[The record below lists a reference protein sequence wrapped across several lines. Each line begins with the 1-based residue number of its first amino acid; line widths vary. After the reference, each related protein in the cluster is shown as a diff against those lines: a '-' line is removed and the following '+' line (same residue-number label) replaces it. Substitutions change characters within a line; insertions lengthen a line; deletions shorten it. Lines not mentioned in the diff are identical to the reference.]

1 MLLGSLYAGM
11 SFANSPVGA
20 VHGLAYPI
28 AGHFHVSHGFSNTLM
43 LPPVPK
49 FTAKDAHHMY
59 AELAPCMFPEI
70 TTGTTEEKTAKW
82 IEGIERMAVELGVN
96 PKLSALGI

>member
-43 LPPVPK
+43 LPAVLK
-49 FTAKDAHHMY
+49 FTAKDAHPMY

-70 TTGTTEEKTAKW
+70 ITGTTEEKTAKW